1 MKRLTLTTKSKA
13 WAGAIAL
20 VCVGVLTAV
29 SLSSQPIEPEVPKKS
44 EPVERVS
51 PSKIVP
57 SGTTKNE
64 DVADKTFKKYKL
76 PPVSSI
82 GVNRLDQLTPL
93 ELRTVAQVE
102 TEKRLAKKTVS
113 TATQVSP
120 LVRPMTPSQPIDLQ
134 PPVTPIVPGTEIP
147 GSGGGVITP
156 PLIIESTPVIYF
168 DKGILTLKGEAFN
181 PYEYIRVDDSQD
193 DGVVYYADMST
204 VDTTRVGSYSFRV
217 IATNKFGRTAVANV
231 PVTVAS
237 KPSILVT
244 GTSIDVTIGHSF
256 SALDHVT
263 AVDETEGDLTKKVRV
278 IASNVASTVEGV
290 YSVTYQV
297 ETRLGVITTKKVPVY
312 VINKAP
318 VLTFPHGTHE
328 INQAFDPLEGVTA
341 QAYNGDVV
349 ELTAASVIENTVDSD
364 TEGTYKVS
372 YQVNDRFGKSSGII
386 EREVMI
392 ENEAPVIHGAV
403 DVTYLSGEPIL
414 LEELMLGVTAS
425 DREDDKQGKIVSVS
439 VNQESFDSIDWQT
452 PGSYQLTYE
461 VTDSHGKLTT
471 KGITLTLEI
480 DHSSEEEEE
489 QEEQEVSPMPQ
500 TDEGIKDDL
509 VGVLKSGIEQEKDK
523 VSDEPQLIKA
533 LLEPLEVMTEEDVTD
548 GEE

>member
-1 MKRLTLTTKSKA
+1 MKRLTLTTKSKV

-29 SLSSQPIEPEVPKKS
+29 SLSSERIEPEAPKKS

-57 SGTTKNE
+57 SGTTKKE

-102 TEKRLAKKTVS
+102 TEKRLAKKIVS
-113 TATQVSP
+113 TATHVSP
-120 LVRPMTPSQPIDLQ
+120 LVRPMTPSQPIDPQ
-134 PPVTPIVPGTEIP
+134 PPVKPIAPETEEP

-181 PYEYIRVDDSQD
+181 PYQYIRVDDSQD

-237 KPSILVT
+237 KPSILVS

-278 IASNVASTVEGV
+278 IASNVTSNVEGG

-328 INQAFDPLEGVTA
+328 VNQLFDPLEGGAA
-341 QAYNGDVV
+341 QAYNGDVI

-372 YQVNDRFGKSSGII
+372 YQVNDRFGKTSGII
-386 EREVMI
+386 EREVVI

-414 LEELMLGVTAS
+414 LEALMVGVTAS
-425 DREDDKQGKIVSVS
+425 DREDDKQGKLLIVSI
-439 VNQESFDSIDWQT
+439 NQTSYDLIDWQT
-452 PGSYQLTYE
+452 PGTYPLTYE
-461 VTDSHGKLTT
+461 VIDSHGKIGKKETNV
-471 KGITLTLEI
+471 ILTLNE
-480 DHSSEEEEE
+480 STEEEIPTPSVEDA
-489 QEEQEVSPMPQ
+489 QLL
-500 TDEGIKDDL
+500 DEDL
-509 VGVLKSGIEQEKDK
+509 NSSIFPVV
-523 VSDEPQLIKA
+523 PNNTT
-533 LLEPLEVMTEEDVTD
+533 TEEPSLVDSVID
-548 GEE
+548 LLNVGDEETLEE